1 MKRSCSDILIEWY
14 RLFGRRLP
22 WRETTDPYLI
32 WISEIILQQTRVVQG
47 TDYYRRFI
55 TRFPHVASLA
65 AATQDEVMKYWQGL
79 GYYSRA
85 RNLHVAARL
94 IVAEHGGLFPK
105 NYESVLSLP
114 GIGPYTAAAVCS
126 FAYGLPIP
134 VVDGNVYRVLAR
146 LHDIDTPIDTRAGT
160 ILFQRLA
167 EADFDPSR
175 AALWNQAIMDF
186 GALVCT
192 PAQPDCPDCP
202 LQETCLSLQRG
213 TTAARP
219 VKQGKG
225 KTRPR
230 WFHYFHITCAGT
242 TWLNRRTGGDI
253 WAGLYEFPLIE
264 TEGDTDY
271 ETLVRS
277 EPYRRLFVDARRV
290 RLIGTA
296 RMPKH
301 ILSHQVIHA
310 VFYRIELDAPSPTLT
325 PYRQTEEAL
334 LGEYAVSR
342 LTERYLENYL
352 PADRPVTS
360 Q

>member
-1 MKRSCSDILIEWY
+1 MKRSASDILIEWY
-14 RLFGRRLP
+14 RLNGRRLP
-22 WRETTDPYLI
+22 WRETADPYRI
-32 WISEIILQQTRVVQG
+32 WVSEIILQQTRVAQG
-47 TDYYRRFI
+47 TDYYLRFI
-55 TRFPHVASLA
+55 ERFPNVAALA
-65 AATQDEVMKYWQGL
+65 AATQDEVLKYWQGL

-85 RNLHVAARL
+85 RNLHAAARH
-94 IVAEHGGLFPK
+94 IVAEHAGRFPL

-126 FAYGLPIP
+126 FAYGLPVP

-146 LHDIDTPIDTRAGT
+146 LHDIDTPIDTRTGT
-160 ILFQRLA
+160 ILFHRLA
-167 EADFDPSR
+167 EADYDPSR

-202 LQETCLSLQRG
+202 LQQTCLSLQRG
-213 TTAARP
+213 TTAFRP

-230 WFHYFHITCAGT
+230 WFHYFHITSAGT
-242 TWLNRRTGGDI
+242 TWLNRRAGGDI

-264 TEGDTDY
+264 TERDTDY
-271 ETLVRS
+271 ETLVCS
-277 EPYRRLFVDARRV
+277 APYRLLFDDARGV
-290 RLIGTA
+290 RLIGTT

-310 VFYRIELDAPSPTLT
+310 VFYRIELDAPSPTLSA
-325 PYRQTEEAL
+325 YLKVEEAQ

-342 LTERYLENYL
+342 LMERYLERNA
-352 PADRPVTS
+352 PTGTFGV
-360 Q
+360 